1 MTNYDR
7 PLEFGVSLAP
17 SASELD
23 VIFPA
28 VEAADNGLDLLG
40 VQDHPYQRRFVDTM
54 VLLAAITQRT
64 ERLRVFP
71 DVACLPLRP
80 PAILANEAASI
91 DIMSGGRFELGLG
104 AGAFWDAIAGM
115 GGPRRSPGEALA
127 ALEEAVE
134 VIRLMWSGDRGL
146 RYEGDHYSIS
156 GIHSGP
162 VPAHDI
168 EIWFGVYG
176 PRACHLLGRV
186 ADGWI
191 PSLGRSSL
199 EELDSRHEII
209 DEAAVEAGRDPAAIR
224 RLLNIGGAITNGPTG
239 GSLNGPPDQWVE
251 KMTDLTRN
259 HGFDTYIFWPEDD
272 PLDQIPRFVEV
283 ANQVR
288 ESVGDL
294 SGRRTDTAANPG
306 GPDPGRDGTATQP
319 R

>member
-1 MTNYDR
+1 MVVMTDYDR

-17 SASELD
+17 SASELE

-28 VEAADNGLDLLG
+28 TEAADQGLDFIG

-54 VLLAAITQRT
+54 VLLQAIAVRT

-80 PAILANEAASI
+80 PAILANQAASI

-104 AGAFWDAIAGM
+104 AGAFWDAIEGM
-115 GGPRRSPGEALA
+115 GGPRRSPGEALT
-127 ALEEAVE
+127 ALEEAVD

-146 RYEGDHYSIS
+146 RYEGEHYSIS

-162 VPAHDI
+162 VPAHEI

-176 PRACHLLGRV
+176 PKACQLLGRV

-199 EELDSRHEII
+199 EELDSRHEVI
-209 DEAAVEAGRDPAAIR
+209 DEAAIEAGRDPAAIR
-224 RLLNIGGAITNGPTG
+224 RLLNIGGTITNGPSD
-239 GSLNGPPDQWVE
+239 GSLNGPRDQWVE
-251 KMTDLTRN
+251 KLTDLTRN

-283 ANQVR
+283 ADQVR
-288 ESVGDL
+288 ESV
-294 SGRRTDTAANPG
+294 AAERNL
-306 GPDPGRDGTATQP
+306 
-319 R
+319 